1 MLASFS
7 MLKYQTAMGTGSELG
22 SAVDLELIAIIM
34 VSQLKFFIP
43 RAIGKKVNKKLALFV
58 STK

>member
-7 MLKYQTAMGTGSELG
+7 MLKYQATMRASSKLG
-22 SAVDLELIAIIM
+22 STVNLKFIPIIL
-34 VSQLKFFIP
+34 VFQLKFFVP
-43 RAIGKKVNKKLALFV
+43 GAIGKKVNKKLALFI